1 LSDNPFISAL
11 IIIIVTIQVS
21 ITVLATGFATD
32 FFAVEGG
39 EEFNVPIPKTAKMEK
54 VEKTESSWR
63 REAVIARE
71 GPIVAPPTPPPSSA
85 KRPRPKLEEDIGF
98 EVIDRRAIADTSS
111 DGDEDDEDQLRNRRR
126 RIQQTGQSEKSANSG
141 KRGGIRGFFRR
152 LFGR

>member
-1 LSDNPFISAL
+1 M
-11 IIIIVTIQVS
+11 IIIVTIQVS

-39 EEFNVPIPKTAKMEK
+39 EEYNVPIPKTAKMEK
-54 VEKTESSWR
+54 IEKTESSWR

-71 GPIVAPPTPPPSSA
+71 GPIVAPLTPPPSSA
-85 KRPRPKLEEDIGF
+85 KRPRPKLEEEDNGF
-98 EVIDRRAIADTSS
+98 EVIDRRAIVDASL
-111 DGDEDDEDQLRNRRR
+111 DGDEDDEDKLRNRRR